1 MLVLLL
7 NLVATMFMVGLIWMV
22 QIVHYPLLALVG
34 VDRAS
39 AVAIEHQARTARVV
53 GLPMAVEGVTA
64 LWLMFDRPDGVNV
77 LLAWFSAAI
86 LGVVLLCTVL
96 LSVPLHARMAE
107 NPDATVGRR
116 LVITNWP
123 RTFGWTFRGILVALM
138 MWQAI
143 R

>member
-1 MLVLLL
+1 
-7 NLVATMFMVGLIWMV
+7 MFMVGLIWMV

-34 VDRAS
+34 VDRAREV
-39 AVAIEHQARTARVV
+39 AVEHQARTARVV

-64 LWLMFDRPDGVNV
+64 LWLLFDRPEGVNIF
-77 LLAWFSAAI
+77 LAWFSAGI
-86 LGVVLLCTVL
+86 LGVVLLSTVS

-107 NPDATVGRR
+107 SPDAMIGRR

-123 RTFGWTFRGILVALM
+123 RTIGWTLRGILVATM